1 MNVSLLSGD
10 ESVELSE
17 VAFGREYNEA
27 LVHQVVTAFMAA
39 GRSGS
44 SSQKTR
50 AEVRGA
56 EENPGGKKVR
66 VERER
71 VRYEAQFGAEVGERS
86 RRNHGIFRRK

>member
-1 MNVSLLSGD
+1 MCRSYLVMNRWNFQKSP
-10 ESVELSE
+10 SVENTMKRWFTKSSLPLW
-17 VAFGREYNEA
+17 RQDEA
-27 LVHQVVTAFMAA
+27 VRAPKKHARKFVV
-39 GRSGS
+39 
-44 SSQKTR
+44 
-50 AEVRGA
+50 A